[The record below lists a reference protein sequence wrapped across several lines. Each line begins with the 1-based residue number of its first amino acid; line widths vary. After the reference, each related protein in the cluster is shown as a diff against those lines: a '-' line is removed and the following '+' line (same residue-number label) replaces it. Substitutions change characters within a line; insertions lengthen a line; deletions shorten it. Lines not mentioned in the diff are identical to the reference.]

1 MGGDDDWE
9 DVKDADNDG
18 DEAGDDDEEMN
29 ENGGEA
35 PGEDGAVKKKKKKSE
50 CCTRRHLVRRFDVYQ
65 PFRCSVVIEKKK
77 SKFLPR
83 SRLGLD

>member
-9 DVKDADNDG
+9 DVKDADNDA
-18 DEAGDDDEEMN
+18 DDGDDDEEMN

-77 SKFLPR
+77 SKFCR
-83 SRLGLD
+83 C